1 MLIISAYINKIDFK
15 SFINLILDKIMLFK
29 FLFKKKKKKLQEQ
42 SEQKIDMNNWMNL
55 TKEERLEID
64 FNEKN
69 TIMKRKKALL
79 KSIREEYIKI
89 KNKK

>member
-1 MLIISAYINKIDFK
+1 
-15 SFINLILDKIMLFK
+15 MLFK
-29 FLFKKKKKKLQEQ
+29 FLFKKKKKLEEQ
-42 SEQKIDMNNWMNL
+42 SEKKFDMNNWMNL

-69 TIMKRKKALL
+69 TIMRKKKALL

-89 KNKK
+89 KKKK

>member
-1 MLIISAYINKIDFK
+1 
-15 SFINLILDKIMLFK
+15 MLFK

-42 SEQKIDMNNWMNL
+42 SNQKFDINNWMKL

-69 TIMKRKKALL
+69 KTMKKKKELL
-79 KSIREEYIKI
+79 KLIREEYLKI
-89 KNKK
+89 KKKNN

>member
-1 MLIISAYINKIDFK
+1 
-15 SFINLILDKIMLFK
+15 MLFK
-29 FLFKKKKKKLQEQ
+29 FLFKKKTKKPQEQ
-42 SEQKIDMNNWMNL
+42 SEQKLDINNWMNL

-69 TIMKRKKALL
+69 KTMRKKKALL

-89 KNKK
+89 KRKNN

>member
-1 MLIISAYINKIDFK
+1 MI
-15 SFINLILDKIMLFK
+15 FK
-29 FLFKKKKKKLQEQ
+29 FLFKNKEKKIQHKLGK
-42 SEQKIDMNNWMNL
+42 KIDMNNWMNL

-69 TIMKRKKALL
+69 KTMIKKEALL

-89 KNKK
+89 KKER

>member
-1 MLIISAYINKIDFK
+1 
-15 SFINLILDKIMLFK
+15 MLFK
-29 FLFKKKKKKLQEQ
+29 FLFKKKKKKIQEQ
-42 SEQKIDMNNWMNL
+42 SEKNFDMNNWMNL
-55 TKEERLEID
+55 TKEERLKID

-69 TIMKRKKALL
+69 TIMRKKKALI

>member
-1 MLIISAYINKIDFK
+1 
-15 SFINLILDKIMLFK
+15 MLFK
-29 FLFKKKKKKLQEQ
+29 FLFNKKKKKIQGQ
-42 SEQKIDMNNWMNL
+42 SEQKFDMNNWMNL

-69 TIMKRKKALL
+69 IIMRKNKALI

-89 KNKK
+89 KNKNI

>member
-1 MLIISAYINKIDFK
+1 
-15 SFINLILDKIMLFK
+15 MLFK

-42 SEQKIDMNNWMNL
+42 SNQKFDMNNWMKL

-69 TIMKRKKALL
+69 KTMKKKKELL
-79 KSIREEYIKI
+79 KLIREEYLKI
-89 KNKK
+89 KKKNN

>member
-1 MLIISAYINKIDFK
+1 
-15 SFINLILDKIMLFK
+15 MLFK
-29 FLFKKKKKKLQEQ
+29 FLFKKKKKKLLEQ
-42 SEQKIDMNNWMNL
+42 SEQKFDMNNWMNL

-69 TIMKRKKALL
+69 TKMRKKKALI

>member
-1 MLIISAYINKIDFK
+1 
-15 SFINLILDKIMLFK
+15 MLFK

-42 SEQKIDMNNWMNL
+42 SEQRFDMNNWMNL

-64 FNEKN
+64 FNQKN
-69 TIMKRKKALL
+69 IIMRKKKALI

-89 KNKK
+89 KNKNI